1 MLSPDTLL
9 QNRYL
14 ILRLLARGGM
24 GAVYEAR
31 DERLGNIVALK
42 ETLFVD
48 EAMRMAFHREASI
61 LATLRHQALPK
72 VIDHFTEGDG
82 QFLVMEYIRGEDLSM
97 ILRLNG
103 SPIPMVDALAWADQ
117 ALAALEY
124 LHSQRPPVIHR
135 DIKPQNLKLNERGEV
150 ILLDFGLAKE
160 AALDTTR
167 PPRSVRGYTLNY
179 APLEQI
185 QGTGTDPRSDL
196 YSLAATFYHLMT
208 GAVPPNAVVRAT
220 ALIEGREDPL
230 RPAHELNPRIS
241 PAVSH
246 ALERA
251 LTLDRNH
258 RPASAAALRAEL
270 RQSARAQAAQA
281 SSAETRVQPAVNRTS
296 PVAAAPV
303 TQPYWS
309 VPAANSNNFELEAD
323 KPRKSRTWVWIACA
337 AAVAIAAISSVTP
350 FSWNRTNGT
359 GPVASPVSTK
369 TNPNPSPEA
378 PKGNLISSHV
388 ILGDGSESNRD
399 HSFIAEPGEFKLTLD
414 VLSKWGNGSSVT
426 VEAIGENG
434 LLRFAGEKTK
444 LSLSSDGEHEQAV
457 ARLVVER
464 EQLVRLRVTK
474 GKNLEAF
481 RLRID
486 GSATLKD
493 EAAPGAEKSTLAA
506 LFANRDRPL
515 PLVSN
520 AVFTGPGGKRESYYA
535 FTAGPGEIKL
545 TLNVIGDGTTISAEI
560 FNDEAERLPF
570 ADGEQRFMV
579 SSSQQNNEE
588 ESSYLSIERR
598 KKFLLR
604 IHNAAPQKTQ
614 AFRVRIGG
622 PVQLANRNETN
633 SATQASEEIKKL
645 FAPRDSPEALTS
657 KEISDRAIG
666 RESYFT
672 FAAGPG
678 TVRLNLEVEANGSTL
693 KVELFDSQSK
703 RLRFNDI
710 SPVFSLSSDGK
721 KVKKSSEIRLG
732 REENLLMRLSANP
745 PDSLNKF
752 RLKLDGAVKKR

>member
-14 ILRLLARGGM
+14 IRRLLAKGGM

-97 ILRLNG
+97 ILRING
-103 SPIPMVDALAWADQ
+103 SPIPPVDALAWADQ

-167 PPRSVRGYTLNY
+167 APRSVRGYTLNY

-185 QGTGTDPRSDL
+185 QGTGTDPRSDI

-208 GAVPPNAVVRAT
+208 GVVPPNAVARAT

-230 RPAHELNPRIS
+230 RPAHELNYRIS
-241 PAVSH
+241 TAVSD

-270 RQSARAQAAQA
+270 RQSARAEAAQA
-281 SSAETRVQPAVNRTS
+281 SAGETRVQPAVNKTA
-296 PVAAAPV
+296 PAAVAPV
-303 TQPYWS
+303 TQPYWTA
-309 VPAANSNNFELEAD
+309 PAAQSDNIDLQFNE
-323 KPRKSRTWVWIACA
+323 PRKRRTWVWIACA
-337 AAVAIAAISSVTP
+337 AAVSIAAISSFALLPT
-350 FSWNRTNGT
+350 NRTKET
-359 GPVASPVSTK
+359 GPAVSTK
-369 TNPNPSPEA
+369 IDSSPSPKA
-378 PKGNLISSHV
+378 LKGTSISSRV
-388 ILGDGSESNRD
+388 ILEDGSKSERD
-399 HSFIAEPGEFKLTLD
+399 YNFIAEAGVLKFTLD
-414 VLSKWGNGSSVT
+414 VVGNGSSVT
-426 VEAIGENG
+426 VYA
-434 LLRFAGEKTK
+434 LDEKEELMK
-444 LSLSSDGEHEQAV
+444 FDGGRPNLSLSSGGEHEQEIASLVV
-457 ARLVVER
+457 AR
-464 EQLVRLRVTK
+464 EQPVLLRVQN
-474 GKNLEAF
+474 GKNLKAF

-486 GSATLKD
+486 GLAKLKD
-493 EAAPGAEKSTLAA
+493 EAAPEAEKPALAA

-515 PLVSN
+515 PLASN
-520 AVFTGPGGKRESYYA
+520 GAFAGQSGKRETYYA
-535 FTAGPGEIKL
+535 FTAEPGEIIL
-545 TLNVIGDGTTISAEI
+545 TLNVIGDGGTISAEI
-560 FNDEAERLPF
+560 FDDKAERLPF
-570 ADGEQRFMV
+570 AGGSKRFTV

-588 ESSYLSIERR
+588 ESARLSIDRQG
-598 KKFLLR
+598 KFLVR
-604 IHNAAPQKTQ
+604 IYNTTPQKIQ
-614 AFRVRIGG
+614 AFRVRING
-622 PVQLANRNETN
+622 PVRPVNRNEAN
-633 SATQASEEIKKL
+633 SAQAAEEIKAL

-657 KEISDRAIG
+657 KEISDRSIG
-666 RESYFT
+666 KESYFT

-678 TVRLNLEVEANGSTL
+678 AVRLNLELEANGSTL
-693 KVELFDSQSK
+693 RVELFDSQSK
-703 RLRFNDI
+703 RLRFNDN
-710 SPVFSLSSDGK
+710 SPVFSLSSAGK
-721 KVKKSSEIRLG
+721 KEKKRSEITLEG
-732 REENLLMRLSANP
+732 EETLLMRLSASP
-745 PDSLNKF
+745 PDSVNKF
-752 RLKLDGAVKKR
+752 RLKLDGAVKKL

>member
-1 MLSPDTLL
+1 MLSPGTLL

-31 DERLGNIVALK
+31 DERLGNAVALK

-48 EAMRMAFHREASI
+48 QAMRTAFHREASI

-97 ILRLNG
+97 ILRTNG
-103 SPIPMVDALAWADQ
+103 SPIPQVEALAWADQ
-117 ALAALEY
+117 ALVALEY

-167 PPRSVRGYTLNY
+167 APRSVRGYTLNY

-185 QGTGTDPRSDL
+185 QGTGTDPRSDI
-196 YSLAATFYHLMT
+196 YSLAATFYHMMT
-208 GAVPPNAVVRAT
+208 GVVPPNAVARAT

-230 RPAHELNPRIS
+230 RPAHELNTRIS
-241 PAVSH
+241 SAVSD

-270 RQSARAQAAQA
+270 RQSARAEAAQA
-281 SSAETRVQPAVNRTS
+281 SSTETRVQPAVNKTS

-303 TQPYWS
+303 TQPYWDA
-309 VPAANSNNFELEAD
+309 PAANSNDFDLEFNE
-323 KPRKSRTWVWIACA
+323 PGKSRAWVWIACA

-350 FSWNRTNGT
+350 FSWNRTNEP
-359 GPVASPVSTK
+359 GPAISPKVNSD
-369 TNPNPSPEA
+369 PSPT
-378 PKGNLISSHV
+378 PSMGKLISSRV
-388 ILGDGSESNRD
+388 ILEDGSKSVHDYN
-399 HSFIAEPGEFKLTLD
+399 FIAEQGELKLTLD
-414 VLSKWGNGSSVT
+414 VLSTGSNGARVT
-426 VEAIGENG
+426 VAA
-434 LLRFAGEKTK
+434 FDEKKEPMKFTDEK
-444 LSLSSDGEHEQAV
+444 ILLSLSSDGEHEQVV
-457 ARLVVER
+457 ARLFVAR
-464 EQLVRLRVTK
+464 EQPVQLRVQN

-486 GSATLKD
+486 GPAKLND
-493 EAAPGAEKSTLAA
+493 EAAPGAGKSALAA

-515 PLVSN
+515 PLAEH
-520 AVFTGPGGKRESYYA
+520 AVFGGPGGKRETYYA

-545 TLNVIGDGTTISAEI
+545 TLNVIGAGAMISAEI
-560 FNDEAERLPF
+560 FNDQAERVPF
-570 ADGEQRFMV
+570 AGGSTRFMV
-579 SSSQQNNEE
+579 SSNQQNNEE
-588 ESSYLSIERR
+588 ESAYLSLDR
-598 KKFLLR
+598 KRKFLLR
-604 IHNAAPQKTQ
+604 INNMAPQKTQ

-622 PVQLANRNETN
+622 PVQLANRKEAN
-633 SATQASEEIKKL
+633 SAPEAPEEIKAL
-645 FAPRDSPEALTS
+645 FTPRDSPEALKS

-666 RESYFT
+666 RERYYTFT
-672 FAAGPG
+672 AGPG
-678 TVRLNLEVEANGSTL
+678 TVRLNLEVEANGSTV

-703 RLRFNDI
+703 RLRFNDN
-710 SPVFSLSSDGK
+710 SPVISLSSDGK
-721 KVKKSSEIRLG
+721 KEKKRSEITLE
-732 REENLLMRLSANP
+732 REENLLMRLSASP

-752 RLKLDGAVKKR
+752 RLKLDGAVKTK

>member
-14 ILRLLARGGM
+14 VLRLLARGGM

-48 EAMRMAFHREASI
+48 ESMRMAFHREASI

-97 ILRLNG
+97 ILRMNG
-103 SPIPMVDALAWADQ
+103 GPIPPVDALAWIDQ
-117 ALAALEY
+117 ALVALEY

-167 PPRSVRGYTLNY
+167 APRSVRGYTLNY

-185 QGTGTDPRSDL
+185 QGTGTDPRSDI

-208 GAVPPNAVVRAT
+208 GVVPPNAVTRAT

-241 PAVSH
+241 PAVSD

-258 RPASAAALRAEL
+258 RPASAGALRAEL
-270 RQSARAQAAQA
+270 QRSARAEVAKA
-281 SSAETRVQPAVNRTS
+281 SATQTRVQPAVGKTS
-296 PVAAAPV
+296 PAAVAAV
-303 TQPYWS
+303 TQPYRS
-309 VPAANSNNFELEAD
+309 ATAVQSSNFDLQFNEP
-323 KPRKSRTWVWIACA
+323 KKGRTWVWVACA
-337 AAVAIAAISSVTP
+337 AAIAIAAISSITL
-350 FSWNRTNGT
+350 FSWNRPNES
-359 GPVASPVSTK
+359 GPIVSPVSTK
-369 TNPNPSPEA
+369 TSPTPTPDA
-378 PKGNLISSHV
+378 FKSIPISSHV
-388 ILGDGSESNRD
+388 ILEDGKESVRN
-399 HSFIAEPGEFKLTLD
+399 HIFIADAGELKLTLD
-414 VLSKWGNGSSVT
+414 LLGDGSSVT
-426 VEAIGENG
+426 VEALGEEG
-434 LLRFAGEKTK
+434 LMRFDGQRTK
-444 LSLSSDGEHEQAV
+444 LSLSSDGEHEQEI
-457 ARLVVER
+457 ARLVVDR
-464 EQLVRLRVTK
+464 QQPVRLRVTK
-474 GKNLEAF
+474 GKNLKAF

-486 GSATLKD
+486 GPAKLTD
-493 EAAPGAEKSTLAA
+493 DAAPDAEKSALAP

-520 AVFTGPGGKRESYYA
+520 VLFAGRGGKRETYYA
-535 FTAGPGEIKL
+535 FTAGPGEIRL
-545 TLNVIGDGTTISAEI
+545 TLNVIGDGALIAAEI
-560 FNDEAERLPF
+560 FNDEAERIPF
-570 ADGEQRFMV
+570 AGGSQRFRV
-579 SSSQQNNEE
+579 SSNQQKNEE
-588 ESSYLSIERR
+588 ASARLSLDG
-598 KKFLLR
+598 KQKFLLR
-604 IHNAAPQKTQ
+604 IHNATPEKTQ
-614 AFRVRIGG
+614 AFRLRIDG
-622 PVQLANRNETN
+622 PVQLANRNEAN
-633 SATQASEEIKKL
+633 PATEVSGKIKEL

-666 RESYFT
+666 NESYFT
-672 FAAGPG
+672 FTAGPG
-678 TVRLNLEVEANGSTL
+678 TLRLNLEVQADGSTL
-693 KVELFDSQSK
+693 KVELFNSQSK
-703 RLRFNDI
+703 QLRFNDN
-710 SPVFSLSSDGK
+710 STVFSLSSDGRKEK
-721 KVKKSSEIRLG
+721 KRSEITLEG
-732 REENLLMRLSANP
+732 EENLLMRLSASS

-752 RLKLDGAVKKR
+752 RLKLDGAVKKMR

>member
-97 ILRLNG
+97 IMRING
-103 SPIPMVDALAWADQ
+103 GPIPPVDALAWADQ

-185 QGTGTDPRSDL
+185 QGTGTDPRSDI

-208 GAVPPNAVVRAT
+208 GVVPPNAVTRAT

-230 RPAHELNPRIS
+230 RPAHELNTRIS
-241 PAVSH
+241 PAISDM
-246 ALERA
+246 LERS
-251 LTLDRNH
+251 LTLDRSH

-270 RQSARAQAAQA
+270 RQSAQAEAAQA
-281 SSAETRVQPAVNRTS
+281 SATQTRVQPAVSRTS

-303 TQPYWS
+303 TQPYWNAMA
-309 VPAANSNNFELEAD
+309 VNSKEFDLEANE
-323 KPRKSRTWVWIACA
+323 PRKSRIWLWVTLA
-337 AAVAIAAISSVTP
+337 AAVAIAAISSLSLS
-350 FSWNRTNGT
+350 SWSRSSKTDT
-359 GPVASPVSTK
+359 LVSAK
-369 TNPNPSPEA
+369 LDPSPSPNA
-378 PKGNLISSHV
+378 RRGTSLSSRV
-388 ILGDGSESNRD
+388 ILDDGSESEPYYN
-399 HSFIAEPGEFKLTLD
+399 FIAGPGTLKFTLD
-414 VLSKWGNGSSVT
+414 VLSNGGNGSSVT
-426 VEAIGENG
+426 VEAID
-434 LLRFAGEKTK
+434 EKK
-444 LSLSSDGEHEQAV
+444 ELMMFDDDKANLSLSSDGEHEQVV
-457 ARLVVER
+457 ARLTVKR
-464 EQLVRLRVTK
+464 EQSVELRVTK
-474 GKNLEAF
+474 EKNLKAF

-486 GSATLKD
+486 GPAKLKD
-493 EAAPGAEKSTLAA
+493 EAAPEKSALAA

-515 PLVSN
+515 PLVN
-520 AVFTGPGGKRESYYA
+520 PAVFAGPGGKRESYYA

-545 TLNVIGDGTTISAEI
+545 TLNVIGDGTTISTEI
-560 FNDEAERLPF
+560 FNDKAERLPF
-570 ADGEQRFMV
+570 AGGSTRFMV
-579 SSSQQNNEE
+579 SSSQHNNEE
-588 ESSYLSIERR
+588 ESAYLSLDSRQ
-598 KKFLLR
+598 KFLLR
-604 IHNAAPQKTQ
+604 IYNLAPQKTQ
-614 AFRVRIGG
+614 AFRLRIGG
-622 PVQLANRNETN
+622 QVQSANRNEAKSGTE
-633 SATQASEEIKKL
+633 ASEEIKKL

-657 KEISDRAIG
+657 KEITDRAIG

-678 TVRLNLEVEANGSTL
+678 ILRLNLEVEANESTL

-703 RLRFNDI
+703 RLRFNDNSTAI
-710 SPVFSLSSDGK
+710 SLSSSGK
-721 KVKKSSEIRLG
+721 KERKRSEITLP
-732 REENLLMRLSANP
+732 REENLLMRLSASP

-752 RLKLDGAVKKR
+752 RLKLEGAVKMK

>member
-48 EAMRMAFHREASI
+48 EAMRIAFHREASI

-97 ILRLNG
+97 ILRING
-103 SPIPMVDALAWADQ
+103 SPIPPVDALAWADQ
-117 ALAALEY
+117 ALVALEY

-167 PPRSVRGYTLNY
+167 APRSVRGYTLNY

-185 QGTGTDPRSDL
+185 QGTGTDPRSDI

-208 GAVPPNAVVRAT
+208 GVVPPNAVVRAT

-230 RPAHELNPRIS
+230 RPAHELNPGIS

-270 RQSARAQAAQA
+270 RQSARAEAAQA
-281 SSAETRVQPAVNRTS
+281 SSTGTRVQPAVNRTS
-296 PVAAAPV
+296 PVAAAPA

-309 VPAANSNNFELEAD
+309 APAANSNNFELEAD

-337 AAVAIAAISSVTP
+337 AAVAIAAISS
-350 FSWNRTNGT
+350 FSLSSWNRSSKSD
-359 GPVASPVSTK
+359 PVVSAK
-369 TNPNPSPEA
+369 LDPSPSPNARRGISLSSIVILDDGSESERYYNFIVA
-378 PKGNLISSHV
+378 PGELKFTLDV
-388 ILGDGSESNRD
+388 LGDGSR
-399 HSFIAEPGEFKLTLD
+399 
-414 VLSKWGNGSSVT
+414 VT
-426 VEAIGENG
+426 VEAID
-434 LLRFAGEKTK
+434 EKKELMMFDGDKAK
-444 LSLSSDGEHEQAV
+444 LPLSSEGEHEQVV
-457 ARLVVER
+457 ARLTVKR
-464 EQLVRLRVTK
+464 EQPVELRVTS
-474 GKNLEAF
+474 GKNLKAF

-486 GSATLKD
+486 GRAKLSD
-493 EAAPGAEKSTLAA
+493 EATPAAEKSALAA

-515 PLVSN
+515 PLFSN
-520 AVFTGPGGKRESYYA
+520 AVFAGPGGKRESYYD

-570 ADGEQRFMV
+570 AGGSTRLMV
-579 SSSQQNNEE
+579 SSNQQNNEE
-588 ESSYLSIERR
+588 ESAYLLLDGQ

-604 IHNAAPQKTQ
+604 IYNLAPQKTQ
-614 AFRVRIGG
+614 AFRLRIGG
-622 PVQLANRNETN
+622 RVQLANRNETK
-633 SATQASEEIKKL
+633 SATQASEQIKKL
-645 FAPRDSPEALTS
+645 FALRDSPEALTS
-657 KEISDRAIG
+657 KEISDRAIE

-703 RLRFNDI
+703 RLRFHDN

-721 KVKKSSEIRLG
+721 KEKKRGEIRLE
-732 REENLLMRLSANP
+732 REENLLMRLSASPN
-745 PDSLNKF
+745 SLNKF

>member
-1 MLSPDTLL
+1 MLSPNILL

-48 EAMRMAFHREASI
+48 EAMRTAFHREASI

-97 ILRLNG
+97 ILRING
-103 SPIPMVDALAWADQ
+103 SPIPQAEALAWADQ
-117 ALAALEY
+117 SLAALEY

-167 PPRSVRGYTLNY
+167 APRSVRGYTLNY

-208 GAVPPNAVVRAT
+208 GAVPPNAVSRAT

-230 RPAHELNPRIS
+230 RPAHQLNPRIS
-241 PAVSH
+241 PAVSD

-270 RQSARAQAAQA
+270 RRSARAEAAQA
-281 SSAETRVQPAVNRTS
+281 SSAETRAQPAVIRTS

-303 TQPYWS
+303 TQPYWNA
-309 VPAANSNNFELEAD
+309 PAANSNDFDLEAD
-323 KPRKSRTWVWIACA
+323 EPGKSRTWVWIACA
-337 AAVAIAAISSVTP
+337 AAVAIAAISSATL
-350 FSWNRTNGT
+350 FSWNRPNEPGS
-359 GPVASPVSTK
+359 VISTK
-369 TNPNPSPEA
+369 VNPDPSPT
-378 PKGNLISSHV
+378 PNRGTLISSQV
-388 ILGDGSESNRD
+388 ILEDGSKSVRNYN
-399 HSFIAEPGEFKLTLD
+399 FIAGPGELKFTLD
-414 VLSKWGNGSSVT
+414 VMGNGSTVR
-426 VEAIGENG
+426 VEAIDENG
-434 LLRFAGEKTK
+434 LMRFKDEKTN
-444 LSLSSDGEHEQAV
+444 LSMSSDGEHEQGI

-464 EQLVRLRVTK
+464 EQPVRLQVTNE
-474 GKNLEAF
+474 KNLKAF

-486 GSATLKD
+486 GPAKLSD
-493 EAAPGAEKSTLAA
+493 EAAPSTGKSALAA
-506 LFANRDRPL
+506 MFANRDRPL

-520 AVFTGPGGKRESYYA
+520 TVFAGPGGKRETYYA
-535 FTAGPGEIKL
+535 FTAGPGDIKL
-545 TLNVIGDGTTISAEI
+545 TLNLIGDGATISAEI
-560 FNDEAERLPF
+560 FKDETERVPF
-570 ADGEQRFMV
+570 AGGSTRFMV

-588 ESSYLSIERR
+588 ESAYLSLDRQ
-598 KKFLLR
+598 KKLLLR

-614 AFRVRIGG
+614 AFRVRISG
-622 PVQLANRNETN
+622 PVQLANRNEVK
-633 SATQASEEIKKL
+633 SASEAAEEIKAL

-657 KEISDRAIG
+657 REISDRAIG

-678 TVRLNLEVEANGSTL
+678 PVRLNLEVEEKGSTL
-693 KVELFDSQSK
+693 KVELFDSQLK
-703 RLRFNDI
+703 RLRFDDNSQAI
-710 SPVFSLSSDGK
+710 SLSSEGK
-721 KVKKSSEIRLG
+721 KERKRSEITLE

-752 RLKLDGAVKKR
+752 RLKLDGAVKKK

>member
-48 EAMRMAFHREASI
+48 EAMRIAFHREASI

-72 VIDHFTEGDG
+72 VIDHFNEGDG

-97 ILRLNG
+97 IMRING
-103 SPIPMVDALAWADQ
+103 GPIPPVDALAWADQ

-167 PPRSVRGYTLNY
+167 APRSVRGYTLNY

-185 QGTGTDPRSDL
+185 QGTGTDPRSDI

-208 GAVPPNAVVRAT
+208 GVIPPNAVTRAT

-230 RPAHELNPRIS
+230 RPAHELNTRIS
-241 PAVSH
+241 PAISDT
-246 ALERA
+246 LERA

-258 RPASAAALRAEL
+258 RPASAAALRDEL
-270 RQSARAQAAQA
+270 RQSARAEAAKA
-281 SSAETRVQPAVNRTS
+281 SATQTRVQPAVSRTS

-303 TQPYWS
+303 TQPYWNA
-309 VPAANSNNFELEAD
+309 PAVNSNDFDLQTD
-323 KPRKSRTWVWIACA
+323 KPGKSRTWVWIACA
-337 AAVAIAAISSVTP
+337 AAVAIAAISS
-350 FSWNRTNGT
+350 FALSSWNRSSKTD
-359 GPVASPVSTK
+359 PMVSAK
-369 TNPNPSPEA
+369 IDPSPSPNA
-378 PKGNLISSHV
+378 RRGTSLSSRV
-388 ILGDGSESNRD
+388 ILDDGSESERYYN
-399 HSFIAEPGEFKLTLD
+399 FIAEPGTLKFTLD
-414 VLSKWGNGSSVT
+414 VLSTGGNGSSVT
-426 VEAIGENG
+426 VEAID
-434 LLRFAGEKTK
+434 EKK
-444 LSLSSDGEHEQAV
+444 ELMMFDDEKANLSLSSGGEHDQMV
-457 ARLVVER
+457 ARLTVKR
-464 EQLVRLRVTK
+464 EQPVELRVTS
-474 GKNLEAF
+474 GKNLKAF

-486 GSATLKD
+486 GPPAKLKD
-493 EAAPGAEKSTLAA
+493 EAAPGKPALAA

-520 AVFTGPGGKRESYYA
+520 AVFAGPGGKRESYYA

-570 ADGEQRFMV
+570 ADGKQRFMV

-693 KVELFDSQSK
+693 NVELFDSQSK
-703 RLRFNDI
+703 RLRFNDN
-710 SPVFSLSSDGK
+710 SPVFSLSSTGRKEK
-721 KVKKSSEIRLG
+721 KRSEITLD
-732 REENLLMRLSANP
+732 REENLLMRLSASL
-745 PDSLNKF
+745 PDSVKEF
-752 RLKLDGAVKKR
+752 RLKLDGAVKKL

>member
-97 ILRLNG
+97 ILRING
-103 SPIPMVDALAWADQ
+103 SPIPPVDALAWAGQ
-117 ALAALEY
+117 ALVALEY

-167 PPRSVRGYTLNY
+167 APRSVRGYTLNY

-185 QGTGTDPRSDL
+185 QGTGTDPRSDI

-208 GAVPPNAVVRAT
+208 GVVPPNAVVRAT

-230 RPAHELNPRIS
+230 RPAHELNTRIS
-241 PAVSH
+241 RAVSDV
-246 ALERA
+246 LERA

-270 RQSARAQAAQA
+270 QQSARTEAVKA
-281 SSAETRVQPAVNRTS
+281 SSTQTRVQPAVIKTS
-296 PVAAAPV
+296 PAAVAPV
-303 TQPYWS
+303 TQPYWNA
-309 VPAANSNNFELEAD
+309 PAASSQNFDLPLNE
-323 KPRKSRTWVWIACA
+323 PRKRRAWVWLACA
-337 AAVAIAAISSVTP
+337 AAVAIAAISSFTLL
-350 FSWNRTNGT
+350 SWSRTNEA
-359 GPVASPVSTK
+359 GPAASTK
-369 TNPNPSPEA
+369 TNPDPSPEA

-414 VLSKWGNGSSVT
+414 VLSKRGNGSSVT

-464 EQLVRLRVTK
+464 AQLVRLRVTK

-486 GSATLKD
+486 GSAILKD
-493 EAAPGAEKSTLAA
+493 EAAPGTETSTLAA

-515 PLVSN
+515 PLVEH
-520 AVFTGPGGKRESYYA
+520 AVFAGPGGKRETYYA

-545 TLNVIGDGTTISAEI
+545 TLNVIGDDGTISAEI

-570 ADGEQRFMV
+570 AGGSKRLMV

-588 ESSYLSIERR
+588 ESASLSLERPQR
-598 KKFLLR
+598 VLLR
-604 IHNAAPQKTQ
+604 IYNATPQKIR
-614 AFRVRIGG
+614 AFRVQIDGR
-622 PVQLANRNETN
+622 VQLVNRNKTS
-633 SATQASEEIKKL
+633 SATDVAEDVKAL

-657 KEISDRAIG
+657 KEISDRAIE

-678 TVRLNLEVEANGSTL
+678 TVRMNLEVEANGSTL

-703 RLRFNDI
+703 RLRFNDN
-710 SPVFSLSSDGK
+710 SPVFSLSSNGK
-721 KVKKSSEIRLG
+721 KEKKSSEITLG
-732 REENLLMRLSANP
+732 REENLLMRLSATP

>member
-1 MLSPDTLL
+1 MLSPNTLL

-14 ILRLLARGGM
+14 IFRLLARGGM

-48 EAMRMAFHREASI
+48 EAMRTAFHREASI

-97 ILRLNG
+97 ILRING
-103 SPIPMVDALAWADQ
+103 SPIPQAEALAWADQ

-167 PPRSVRGYTLNY
+167 APRSVRGYTLNY

-208 GAVPPNAVVRAT
+208 GVVPPNAVSRAT

-230 RPAHELNPRIS
+230 RPAHQINPRIS
-241 PAVSH
+241 PAVSG

-251 LTLDRNH
+251 LTLDRNN

-270 RQSARAQAAQA
+270 RRSARAEAAQA
-281 SSAETRVQPAVNRTS
+281 SSAETRAQPAVIRTS

-303 TQPYWS
+303 TQPYWNA
-309 VPAANSNNFELEAD
+309 PAANSNDFDLEVD
-323 KPRKSRTWVWIACA
+323 EPGKSRTWIWIACA
-337 AAVAIAAISSVTP
+337 TAVALAAISSVTL
-350 FSWNRTNGT
+350 FSWNRTDE
-359 GPVASPVSTK
+359 PASAISPKV
-369 TNPNPSPEA
+369 NPDPSPT
-378 PKGNLISSHV
+378 PNRGKLISSRV
-388 ILGDGSESNRD
+388 IVEDGSKSVRD
-399 HSFIAEPGEFKLTLD
+399 YNFIAEQGELKLTLD
-414 VLSKWGNGSSVT
+414 ALGNGSRVT
-426 VEAIGENG
+426 VAAFDEKKEPMKFSN
-434 LLRFAGEKTK
+434 EKTL
-444 LSLSSDGEHEQAV
+444 LSLSSDGEHEQVV
-457 ARLVVER
+457 ARLFVAR
-464 EQLVRLRVTK
+464 EQQVQLRVQSE
-474 GKNLEAF
+474 KNLEAF

-486 GSATLKD
+486 GPAKLND
-493 EAAPGAEKSTLAA
+493 EAPPGAGKSALAA
-506 LFANRDRPL
+506 LFADRDRPL
-515 PLVSN
+515 PLASN
-520 AVFTGPGGKRESYYA
+520 AAFAGPGGKRETYYA

-545 TLNVIGDGTTISAEI
+545 TLNLIGDGATIFAEI
-560 FNDEAERLPF
+560 FNDKAERIPF
-570 ADGEQRFMV
+570 AGGSTRFMV

-588 ESSYLSIERR
+588 ESAYLSLDGQ
-598 KKFLLR
+598 KKLLLR
-604 IHNAAPQKTQ
+604 IHNAVPQKTL

-622 PVQLANRNETN
+622 SVQLANRNAAK
-633 SATQASEEIKKL
+633 SAGEATDEIKAL

-657 KEISDRAIG
+657 REISDRAIE

-678 TVRLNLEVEANGSTL
+678 PVRLNLEVEAKGSTL

-703 RLRFNDI
+703 RLRFDDNSQAI
-710 SPVFSLSSDGK
+710 SLSSDGK
-721 KVKKSSEIRLG
+721 KERKRGEITLK

-752 RLKLDGAVKKR
+752 RLKLDGAVKKK